1 MTTLESN
8 MSLIPYPCVAIVA
21 HDRMTS

>member
-8 MSLIPYPCVAIVA
+8 MSLIPYLCVAIVA